1 MRRYSHRQSKTF
13 TAGLGKPFIKSALLK
28 KKNWKN
34 ANESRISM
42 FLLYFENLVLAFSDK
57 TFSDIFFLTTIP
69 KG

>member
-1 MRRYSHRQSKTF
+1 
-13 TAGLGKPFIKSALLK
+13 
-28 KKNWKN
+28 
-34 ANESRISM
+34 M